1 MKQYP
6 THEEIYEQIRKL
18 VLGNCNHASMH
29 NRESLDDLIADL
41 EQYRDTLPSADEYM
55 KVNKLWIKKLD

>member
-1 MKQYP
+1 MKQLP

-41 EQYRDTLPSADEYM
+41 EQYRDTLPSIGDYLEA
-55 KVNKLWIKKLD
+55 NQL

>member
-1 MKQYP
+1 MKQLP

-18 VLGNCNHASMH
+18 VLGNLNHASMH

-41 EQYRDTLPSADEYM
+41 EQYRDTLPSIGDYLEA
-55 KVNKLWIKKLD
+55 NQL